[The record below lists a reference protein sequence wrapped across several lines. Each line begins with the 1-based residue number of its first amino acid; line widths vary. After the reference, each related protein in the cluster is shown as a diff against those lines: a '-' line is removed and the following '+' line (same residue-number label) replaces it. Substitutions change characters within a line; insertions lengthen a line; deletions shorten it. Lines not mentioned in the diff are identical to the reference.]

1 MNVKHL
7 TITALM
13 LVMIA
18 VMTVSVSALPVV
30 EQVRINGN
38 VYEDGDQLV
47 LTRGENVDIRVR
59 IAATED
65 ESNVEVEA
73 QLLGYEYN
81 DRESVLFDRAPL
93 FDMEAG
99 DVNFKTLRLTLPVRM
114 DKDHYDLRVRVGSR
128 TGPSEEYLFR
138 IRLTGERNK
147 VVIRD
152 VTFNPSEFVT
162 SGRALLTQVR
172 VENIG
177 DRVQRD
183 VLVKVSMEGAQA
195 SASVYMDDIEPDR
208 TRSSEDLFLRIP
220 NCLPSGVYNV
230 VAEVTYDNGYE
241 TDRFVKSISVV
252 TDEELCAQVGTEEGR
267 VTMVLSAPEGVA
279 QGSRV
284 LVPVVISNDGTN
296 ARTVI
301 VDVRGVSEWASAKVS
316 PSSVL
321 VVPAK
326 GTTTAYISMDVNSD
340 AEVGA
345 QVASV
350 TLTDSVGTT
359 LAQASVPVQVREA
372 ESTGVLPTGDFRR
385 VLEISLLVL
394 VVVLIILGI
403 VLAVSRMRNDRDD
416 EEGGS
421 QAYY

>member
-1 MNVKHL
+1 
-7 TITALM
+7 
-13 LVMIA
+13 
-18 VMTVSVSALPVV
+18 LPA
-30 EQVRINGN
+30 
-38 VYEDGDQLV
+38 
-47 LTRGENVDIRVR
+47 IR
-59 IAATED
+59 
-65 ESNVEVEA
+65 
-73 QLLGYEYN
+73 
-81 DRESVLFDRAPL
+81 
-93 FDMEAG
+93 
-99 DVNFKTLRLTLPVRM
+99 K
-114 DKDHYDLRVRVGSR
+114 
-128 TGPSEEYLFR
+128 
-138 IRLTGERNK
+138 
-147 VVIRD
+147 
-152 VTFNPSEFVT
+152 
-162 SGRALLTQVR
+162 
-172 VENIG
+172 
-177 DRVQRD
+177 
-183 VLVKVSMEGAQA
+183 
-195 SASVYMDDIEPDR
+195 
-208 TRSSEDLFLRIP
+208 
-220 NCLPSGVYNV
+220 YNV

-241 TDRFVKSISVV
+241 TDRFVKEINVI
-252 TDEELCAQVGTEEGR
+252 TDEELCATLGTVEGR

-284 LVPVVISNDGTN
+284 LVPVVISNDGTS

-301 VDVRGVSEWASAKVS
+301 VDVKGASEWATAKVS

-359 LAQASVPVQVREA
+359 LAQASVPVEVKEA